1 MAQQIENI
9 NNHMDRELK
18 RLNGETLG
26 NMKRGYEEQLEQLY
40 DFVIKSDALISLS
53 TALPD
58 RKPEERLP
66 EAKCSI

>member
-1 MAQQIENI
+1 MA
-9 NNHMDRELK
+9 RELK
-18 RLNGETLG
+18 RLNEETLG

-58 RKPEERLP
+58 RKSEERLP